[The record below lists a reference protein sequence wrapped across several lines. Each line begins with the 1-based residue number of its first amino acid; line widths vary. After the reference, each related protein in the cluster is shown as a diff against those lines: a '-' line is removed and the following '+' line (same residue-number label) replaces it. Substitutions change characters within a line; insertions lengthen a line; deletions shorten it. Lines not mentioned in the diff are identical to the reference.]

1 MSSSAS
7 SGPITMTPHEQPNG
21 ALGMV
26 IVAGHVT
33 VEPQQRESYLAGCVG
48 VVEQARGTA
57 GCLDFAITAD
67 LIDPG
72 RVNIFE
78 RWESQAAVEAFRG
91 GDPSDEQGAAML
103 SASVGE
109 YDIADVRPLFGEGR
123 A

>member
-1 MSSSAS
+1 MS
-7 SGPITMTPHEQPNG
+7 
-21 ALGMV
+21 
-26 IVAGHVT
+26 
-33 VEPQQRESYLAGCVG
+33 

-78 RWESQAAVEAFRG
+78 RWESQVAVETFRSSG
-91 GDPSDEQGAAML
+91 PSDEQGAAML
-103 SASVGE
+103 SASVAE
-109 YDIADVRPLFGEGR
+109 YEIANVRPLFGEGP